1 MALTETWLQGNM
13 TDYIHLGEV
22 CPAGFTCLHVPRVG
36 RMVGGIAVIHRT
48 EPKTNLLTGPS
59 FNSFEN
65 MEVEITGKCDR
76 TLKLHVIYRPKPH
89 YDFFEEFLDYI
100 EGIVMDDRLDIVGDF
115 NFDWLANESTNS
127 NVRKM
132 KDMLLSFNLIQHVLK
147 PTHTSGYVLDYII
160 SPSSGKLVIPDT
172 IEVSELISD
181 HAAIICSI
189 NCSKPNTIRKEITY
203 RQLKKI
209 TWTILSRM

>member
-1 MALTETWLQGNM
+1 MVARRYDRLYSSGRGLSS
-13 TDYIHLGEV
+13 
-22 CPAGFTCLHVPRVG
+22 GFYLSPCSESGSHGLWRSS
-36 RMVGGIAVIHRT
+36 HRT
-48 EPKTNLLTGPS
+48 EPKTKLLTGPS

-65 MEVEITGKCDR
+65 MEVEITGNCDR
-76 TLKLHVIYRPKPH
+76 TKLHWRHRHGWSASYCRR
-89 YDFFEEFLDYI
+89 FQFWL
-100 EGIVMDDRLDIVGDF
+100 VGD
-115 NFDWLANESTNS
+115 ESTNS

-147 PTHTSGYVLDYII
+147 PTHTSGHVLDYII
-160 SPSSGKLVIPDT
+160 SPSSGELVIPDT

-209 TWTILSRM
+209 TMDNFVKDVISLPLVQKP